1 MIVWCMVVLDGTDI
15 DNDLAIVSASPP
27 RNTTKFRRAEKGVWI
42 SVEVGR
48 ERSDAEH
55 ETGD

>member
-1 MIVWCMVVLDGTDI
+1 MVVLDGTDI